1 MPKPRIF
8 VSSTFYDLRYVRA
21 SLGRF
26 IDSLGYEPVLSEN
39 GSIAYV
45 SDQSLD
51 ESCYRAVQDCD
62 IFVLI
67 MGRRYGSPASDASAS
82 LPPSF
87 FERYDSITRRE
98 YRAAMERDIPI
109 YVLINRDV
117 FSEFLTYQNNRD
129 NDSVR
134 YAHVDSVNVFQFIEE
149 IQVNNKPIR
158 TFDEYNEVEEWLR
171 LQWAGFF
178 RELLHRREL
187 LPRVSNQ
194 RDSDAPATQSSEI
207 ADVIKTLQR
216 VLEEGITRLSPE
228 ETASISNVIRAASS
242 TSTDE
247 NQIEKKDT

>member
-1 MPKPRIF
+1 MPKLRIF
-8 VSSTFYDLRYVRA
+8 VSSTFYDLTYVRA

-45 SDQSLD
+45 SDQSLE
-51 ESCYRAVQDCD
+51 ESCYRAVQECD

-67 MGRRYGSPASDASAS
+67 VGRRYGSPANAASAN
-82 LPPSF
+82 LPASF
-87 FERYDSITRRE
+87 FERYDSITKRE
-98 YRAAMERDIPI
+98 YRTAVEKGIPI

-117 FSEFLTYQNNRD
+117 LSEFLTYQNNRD
-129 NDSVR
+129 NNSVR

-149 IQVNNKPIR
+149 IQANNKPIR
-158 TFDEYNEVEEWLR
+158 SFDDYNEIEQWLR

-194 RDSDAPATQSSEI
+194 RGSDAPALQSSEI
-207 ADVIKTLQR
+207 SDVIKTLLR
-216 VLEEGITRLSPE
+216 VLEGGITRLSPE
-228 ETASISNVIRAASS
+228 EAESLSKVIQAASS
-242 TSTDE
+242 TPSDE
-247 NQIEKKDT
+247 